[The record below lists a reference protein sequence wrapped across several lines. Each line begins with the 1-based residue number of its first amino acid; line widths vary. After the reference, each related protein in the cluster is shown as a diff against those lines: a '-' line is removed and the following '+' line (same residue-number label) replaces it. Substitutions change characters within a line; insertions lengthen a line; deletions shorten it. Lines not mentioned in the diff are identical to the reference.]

1 MLAIRIVLL
10 GIGAALVCS
19 MIRVHRPEIALMI
32 SIAVGM
38 VTLLISGKEFSG
50 VAGSVRSLLELASFQ
65 SGQALTVLKA
75 SGITI
80 LAELGVQIC
89 SDAGESALS
98 GRIRLACRLVIL
110 GMVIPYVTELIDSV
124 ALLYSF

>member
-1 MLAIRIVLL
+1 ML

-19 MIRVHRPEIALMI
+19 MIRLHRPEMALMI

-38 VTLLISGKEFSG
+38 AALLMAGEEFSDM
-50 VAGSVRSLLELASFQ
+50 AGSVRSLIELASFQ

-80 LAELGVQIC
+80 LAEMGVQIC
-89 SDAGESALS
+89 SDAGESALA

-110 GMVIPYVTELIDSV
+110 GMVMPYVAELIDSI